1 MKALKFHTKDK
12 KQWDELIDDSRNGT
26 FLLKRTYMDYH
37 SSRFDDFSLMIFDV
51 KNNLQAVFPANKKSN
66 TVITHEGLS
75 YGGLVVSKKLKY
87 DDVKECFKAILN
99 YYKENDI
106 EEIIYKAIPG
116 FYHNKLFNDDIYILR
131 QLEAINFRTDMG
143 WVIDNRN
150 ENKLQTR
157 RKRTIKKAA
166 QLELEI
172 VNDKNSLEPFWNEI
186 LIPNLK
192 ERFNVSPVHSL
203 EEIVYLKSCNTSNIE
218 QFVVKIENEV
228 IAGATVF
235 IYKNGVHAQYLSA
248 SMLGKKY
255 GALDY
260 LMNYLINEK
269 YNFKTFF
276 SFGIVNEE
284 GGKIINKGLMEWK
297 ESFGAIIYPNY
308 FFTLKTNNSKFLEQV
323 YK

>member
-1 MKALKFHTKDK
+1 MKVLRFHKSDK

-26 FLLKRTYMDYH
+26 FLLKRSYMDYH
-37 SSRFDDFSLMIFDV
+37 SSRFNDFSLMIFDG

-75 YGGLVVSKKLKY
+75 YGGLVVSRKLKY
-87 DDVKECFKAILN
+87 DDVKECFKVILN
-99 YYKENDI
+99 YYNENNI
-106 EEIIYKAIPG
+106 EEIIYKAIPA
-116 FYHNKLFNDDIYILR
+116 FYHKKLFNDDIYILR
-131 QLEAINFRTDMG
+131 HLEAVNFRTDMG

-150 ENKLQTR
+150 ENKVQSR

-172 VNDKNSLEPFWNEI
+172 VNDENSLEPFWNEI

-203 EEIVYLKSCNTSNIE
+203 EEIVHLKSCNTSNIE
-218 QFVVKIENEV
+218 QFLVKTENEV
-228 IAGATVF
+228 VAGATIF

-248 SMLGKKY
+248 NMLGKKY

-260 LMNYLINEK
+260 LINYLINEK
-269 YNFKTFF
+269 YNSKTFF
-276 SFGIVNEE
+276 SFGIVNEQQ
-284 GGKIINKGLMEWK
+284 GKIINKGLMEWK

-308 FFTLKTNNSKFLEQV
+308 FFTLKTNNSKFLDNI

>member
-1 MKALKFHTKDK
+1 
-12 KQWDELIDDSRNGT
+12 
-26 FLLKRTYMDYH
+26 MDYH

-157 RKRTIKKAA
+157 RQRTIKKAA
-166 QLELEI
+166 KLEPEI

-228 IAGATVF
+228 VAGATIF

-248 SMLGKKY
+248 NMLGKKY

-308 FFTLKTNNSKFLEQV
+308 FFTIKTNNSKSLDKV

>member
-1 MKALKFHTKDK
+1 LKVLRFHKSDK

-26 FLLKRTYMDYH
+26 FLLKRSYMDYH
-37 SSRFDDFSLMIFDV
+37 SSRFNDFSLMIFDG

-75 YGGLVVSKKLKY
+75 YGGLVVSRKLKY
-87 DDVKECFKAILN
+87 DDVKECFKVILN
-99 YYKENDI
+99 YYNENNI
-106 EEIIYKAIPG
+106 EEIIYKAIPA
-116 FYHNKLFNDDIYILR
+116 FYHKKLFNDDIYILR
-131 QLEAINFRTDMG
+131 QLEAVNFRTDMG
-143 WVIDNRN
+143 WIIDNRN
-150 ENKLQTR
+150 ENKVQSR

-172 VNDKNSLEPFWNEI
+172 VNDENSLEPFWNEI

-203 EEIVYLKSCNTSNIE
+203 EEIVHLKSCNTSNIE
-218 QFVVKIENEV
+218 QFLVKIENEV
-228 IAGATVF
+228 VAGATIF

-248 SMLGKKY
+248 NMLGKKY

-260 LMNYLINEK
+260 LINYLINEK
-269 YNFKTFF
+269 YNSKTFF
-276 SFGIVNEE
+276 SFGIVNEQQ
-284 GGKIINKGLMEWK
+284 GKIINKGLMEWK

-308 FFTLKTNNSKFLEQV
+308 FFTLKTNNSKFLDNI

>member
-1 MKALKFHTKDK
+1 MKVLRFHKSDK

-26 FLLKRTYMDYH
+26 FLLKRSYMDYH
-37 SSRFDDFSLMIFDV
+37 SSRFNDFSLMIFDG

-75 YGGLVVSKKLKY
+75 YGGLVVSRKLKY
-87 DDVKECFKAILN
+87 DDVKECFKVILN
-99 YYKENDI
+99 YYNENNI
-106 EEIIYKAIPG
+106 EEIIYKAIPA
-116 FYHNKLFNDDIYILR
+116 FYHKKLFNDDIYILR
-131 QLEAINFRTDMG
+131 QLEAVNFRTDMG
-143 WVIDNRN
+143 WIIDNRN
-150 ENKLQTR
+150 ENKVQSR

-172 VNDKNSLEPFWNEI
+172 VNDENSLEPFWNEI

-203 EEIVYLKSCNTSNIE
+203 EEIVHLKSCNTSNIE
-218 QFVVKIENEV
+218 QFLVKIENEV
-228 IAGATVF
+228 VAGATIF

-248 SMLGKKY
+248 NMLGKKY

-260 LMNYLINEK
+260 LINYLINEK
-269 YNFKTFF
+269 YNSKTFF
-276 SFGIVNEE
+276 SFGIVNEQQ
-284 GGKIINKGLMEWK
+284 GKIINKGLMEWK

-308 FFTLKTNNSKFLEQV
+308 FFTLKTNNSKFLDNI

>member
-1 MKALKFHTKDK
+1 LKVLRFHKSDK

-26 FLLKRTYMDYH
+26 FLLKRSYMDYH
-37 SSRFDDFSLMIFDV
+37 SSRFNDFSLMIFDG

-75 YGGLVVSKKLKY
+75 YGGLVVSRKLKY
-87 DDVKECFKAILN
+87 DDVKECFKVILN
-99 YYKENDI
+99 YYNENNI
-106 EEIIYKAIPG
+106 EEIIYKASPA
-116 FYHNKLFNDDIYILR
+116 FYHKKLFNDDIYILR
-131 QLEAINFRTDMG
+131 QLEAVNFRTDMG
-143 WVIDNRN
+143 WIIDNRN
-150 ENKLQTR
+150 ENKVQSR

-172 VNDKNSLEPFWNEI
+172 VNDENSLEPFWNEI

-203 EEIVYLKSCNTSNIE
+203 EEIVHLKSCNTSNIE
-218 QFVVKIENEV
+218 QFLVKIENEV
-228 IAGATVF
+228 VAGATIF

-248 SMLGKKY
+248 NMLGKKY

-260 LMNYLINEK
+260 LINYLINEK
-269 YNFKTFF
+269 YNSKTFF
-276 SFGIVNEE
+276 SFGIVNEQQ
-284 GGKIINKGLMEWK
+284 GKIINKGLMEWK

-308 FFTLKTNNSKFLEQV
+308 FFTLKTNNSKFLDNI

>member
-1 MKALKFHTKDK
+1 MKALRFHTKDK

>member
-1 MKALKFHTKDK
+1 
-12 KQWDELIDDSRNGT
+12 
-26 FLLKRTYMDYH
+26 
-37 SSRFDDFSLMIFDV
+37 MIFDG

-75 YGGLVVSKKLKY
+75 YGGLVVSRKLKY
-87 DDVKECFKAILN
+87 DDVKECFKVILN
-99 YYKENDI
+99 YYNENNI
-106 EEIIYKAIPG
+106 EEIIYKAIPA
-116 FYHNKLFNDDIYILR
+116 FYHKKLFNDDIYILR
-131 QLEAINFRTDMG
+131 QLEAVNFRTDMG
-143 WVIDNRN
+143 WIIDNRN
-150 ENKLQTR
+150 ENKVQSR

-172 VNDKNSLEPFWNEI
+172 VNDENSLEPFWNEI

-203 EEIVYLKSCNTSNIE
+203 EEIVHLKSCNTSNIE
-218 QFVVKIENEV
+218 QFLVKIENEV
-228 IAGATVF
+228 VAGATIF

-248 SMLGKKY
+248 NMLGKKY

-260 LMNYLINEK
+260 LINYLINEK
-269 YNFKTFF
+269 YNSKTFF
-276 SFGIVNEE
+276 SFGIVNEQQ
-284 GGKIINKGLMEWK
+284 GKIINKGLMEWK

-308 FFTLKTNNSKFLEQV
+308 FFTLKTNNSKFLDNI